1 MTLSTRTKQHQSAR
15 PITALTNRDA
25 KRFFLRQE
33 NYTSIDLPT
42 YFVFDQI
49 LGYVDNTINKQRL
62 PRRWRAPA
70 RDLDDVNYTLLT
82 NKDGR
87 YAWRSIDILNP
98 VLYVSLVNEITKP
111 VAWDTILSRFSK
123 YQQNPNI
130 ECASIPVDRRSPT
143 QKTRSAQ
150 ILSWWEHFE
159 QRSIQ
164 LALEY
169 EYVIATDVTDCYP
182 SIYTHSI
189 AWALHGKQFAKQPKQ
204 RGNQS
209 LIGVVID
216 NHVQDM
222 RFGQT
227 NGIPQGSVLMDF
239 IAEMVLGY
247 ADMRISRAIT
257 DANIDD
263 YFILR
268 YRDDYRIFVNNPL
281 EGEQILKLLTSELF
295 DLSLRLNPQKT
306 NSSSETILDS
316 VKSDKLAWIG
326 RRNYDRN
333 LQKHLLIIY
342 QHSLQ
347 YPNSGS
353 VVRALSE
360 WDSRLLR
367 AKYLPDPMVLISI
380 VSEIALR
387 NPATY
392 PLVAAIFSKLF
403 SQLPLEIKRYEI
415 VDKIVAKFGRVPH
428 AGHMDIWLQ
437 RISHPFGLKIQFDE
451 RLCNAVTQPSI
462 PIWNYSW
469 ISMQQWR
476 QDLESFDI
484 IDAQELADAPAVIPQ
499 HQVHLF
505 MLQSGLSW

>member
-1 MTLSTRTKQHQSAR
+1 MGIAWKQFTKQPQQR
-15 PITALTNRDA
+15 TN
-25 KRFFLRQE
+25 Q
-33 NYTSIDLPT
+33 
-42 YFVFDQI
+42 
-49 LGYVDNTINKQRL
+49 G
-62 PRRWRAPA
+62 
-70 RDLDDVNYTLLT
+70 
-82 NKDGR
+82 
-87 YAWRSIDILNP
+87 
-98 VLYVSLVNEITKP
+98 
-111 VAWDTILSRFSK
+111 
-123 YQQNPNI
+123 
-130 ECASIPVDRRSPT
+130 
-143 QKTRSAQ
+143 
-150 ILSWWEHFE
+150 
-159 QRSIQ
+159 
-164 LALEY
+164 
-169 EYVIATDVTDCYP
+169 
-182 SIYTHSI
+182 
-189 AWALHGKQFAKQPKQ
+189 
-204 RGNQS
+204 

-216 NHVQDM
+216 NHIQDM

-239 IAEMVLGY
+239 IAEIVLGY
-247 ADMRISRAIT
+247 ADMRISRAIA

-295 DLSLRLNPQKT
+295 DLSLRLSPQKT
-306 NSSSETILDS
+306 HSSSETILDS
-316 VKSDKLAWIG
+316 VKSDKLAWIA

-342 QHSLQ
+342 QHSLE

-353 VVRALSE
+353 IVRALSE
-360 WDSRLLR
+360 WDKRLVR
-367 AKYLPDPMVLISI
+367 AKYVPDPIALISI

-392 PLVAAIFSKLF
+392 PLIAAIFSKLF
-403 SQLPLEIKRYEI
+403 SHLPPEIKRDEI
-415 VDKIVAKFGRVPH
+415 VDKIVSKFGRVPH
-428 AGHMDIWLQ
+428 AGHMEIWLQ

-451 RLCNAVTQPSI
+451 RLCNAVTQSGV

-469 ISMQQWR
+469 IPIPQWS

-499 HQVHLF
+499 HHVHLF

>member
-1 MTLSTRTKQHQSAR
+1 MQNDFSYVKNTTCPSTFRVTLS
-15 PITALTNRDA
+15 
-25 KRFFLRQE
+25 
-33 NYTSIDLPT
+33 SIKL
-42 YFVFDQI
+42 

-62 PRRWRAPA
+62 PRRWRTPA
-70 RDLDDVNYTLLT
+70 RDHQDVNYTLLT

-87 YAWRSIDILNP
+87 YAWRPIEIINP
-98 VLYVSLVNEITKP
+98 VLYVSLTNEITKP
-111 VAWDTILSRFSK
+111 VAWATILSRFSNF
-123 YQQNPNI
+123 QQNPNI
-130 ECASIPVDRRSPT
+130 ECASIPVDRKSIH

-169 EYVIATDVTDCYP
+169 EYVIATDITDCYS

-189 AWALHGKQFAKQPKQ
+189 AWALHGKRFAKQPNH
-204 RGNQS
+204 RRNQS

-216 NHVQDM
+216 DHVQDM

-247 ADMRISRAIT
+247 ADMRISRAIAST
-257 DANIDD
+257 KIDD

-268 YRDDYRIFVNNPL
+268 YRDDYRIFTNNPL
-281 EGEQILKLLTSELF
+281 EGEQILKLITTELF

-360 WDSRLLR
+360 WDRRLFR
-367 AKYLPDPMVLISI
+367 AKYLRDPMALISI

-392 PLVAAIFSKLF
+392 PLIAAIFSKLF
-403 SQLPLEIKRYEI
+403 SHLPPEIKRDEI
-415 VDKIVAKFGRVPH
+415 VNKIVSKFGRMPH

-437 RISHPFGLKIQFDE
+437 RITHPFGLKIQFDE
-451 RLCNAVTQPSI
+451 RLCDAVTQSGV

-469 ISMQQWR
+469 LPNQQWR

-484 IDAQELADAPAVIPQ
+484 IDARELAGTATVIPQ
-499 HQVHLF
+499 REVHLF

>member
-1 MTLSTRTKQHQSAR
+1 M
-15 PITALTNRDA
+15 
-25 KRFFLRQE
+25 
-33 NYTSIDLPT
+33 
-42 YFVFDQI
+42 
-49 LGYVDNTINKQRL
+49 
-62 PRRWRAPA
+62 
-70 RDLDDVNYTLLT
+70 
-82 NKDGR
+82 
-87 YAWRSIDILNP
+87 
-98 VLYVSLVNEITKP
+98 
-111 VAWDTILSRFSK
+111 
-123 YQQNPNI
+123 
-130 ECASIPVDRRSPT
+130 
-143 QKTRSAQ
+143 
-150 ILSWWEHFE
+150 
-159 QRSIQ
+159 
-164 LALEY
+164 
-169 EYVIATDVTDCYP
+169 
-182 SIYTHSI
+182 
-189 AWALHGKQFAKQPKQ
+189 
-204 RGNQS
+204 
-209 LIGVVID
+209 VID

-227 NGIPQGSVLMDF
+227 NGVPQGSVLMDF

-247 ADMRISRAIT
+247 ADMRISRAIA
-257 DANIDD
+257 DVKIDD

-360 WDSRLLR
+360 WDRRLLR
-367 AKYLPDPMVLISI
+367 AKHQRDPMALISI

-392 PLVAAIFSKLF
+392 PLIAAIFSKLF
-403 SQLPLEIKRYEI
+403 SHLPPEIKRDEI
-415 VDKIVAKFGRVPH
+415 VDKIVSKFERVPH

-437 RISHPFGLKIQFDE
+437 RICLPFGLKKAFDE
-451 RLCNAVTQPSI
+451 RLCNVVSQQNIS
-462 PIWNYSW
+462 IWNFSW
-469 ISMQQWR
+469 LQSQKWQ
-476 QDLESFDI
+476 QDLESFEIVDRQI
-484 IDAQELADAPAVIPQ
+484 LADSPTIIPQ
-499 HQVHLF
+499 EEVHLF
-505 MLQSGLSW
+505 MLNSGISW